1 MSEEL
6 EDVSSIKK
14 ILKTFPEKIK
24 EHEEKTF
31 ASEIR
36 KEELIAKKK
45 VIESEV
51 SYSVSEE
58 KIKFDVEVKPDKRSM
73 TKEEK
78 ENYKP
83 VFKSEPK
90 PRFTNDM
97 QRENEAN
104 KRLLNNPD
112 YNNYQKE
119 IDKLSREIS
128 TAKIELSYLK
138 RLNQNAGY
146 LAVLG
151 V

>member
-1 MSEEL
+1 MS
-6 EDVSSIKK
+6 
-14 ILKTFPEKIK
+14 
-24 EHEEKTF
+24 
-31 ASEIR
+31 
-36 KEELIAKKK
+36 
-45 VIESEV
+45 
-51 SYSVSEE
+51 
-58 KIKFDVEVKPDKRSM
+58 
-73 TKEEK
+73 KEEK

-83 VFKSEPK
+83 IFKSEIK

-119 IDKLSREIS
+119 IDKLNRAII
-128 TAKIELSYLK
+128 TAKIELGYMK